1 MKAQVTI
8 MPKEG
13 ILDPQ
18 GVTVGKALADLGIKG
33 VSEVRIGKFVEIEM
47 PKLTRDKAQ
56 AVATEACDKL
66 LANPNIE
73 GYTFT
78 LVDGG

>member
-1 MKAQVTI
+1 MRARITI

-18 GVTVGKALADLGIKG
+18 GLTVGKALLNLGIKG
-33 VSEVRIGKFVEIEM
+33 VREVRIGKFVEIDM
-47 PKLTRDKAQ
+47 PKLTREKAE
-56 AVATEACDKL
+56 AVATEACEKL

-73 GYTFT
+73 GYTLT
-78 LVDGG
+78 IVEGG